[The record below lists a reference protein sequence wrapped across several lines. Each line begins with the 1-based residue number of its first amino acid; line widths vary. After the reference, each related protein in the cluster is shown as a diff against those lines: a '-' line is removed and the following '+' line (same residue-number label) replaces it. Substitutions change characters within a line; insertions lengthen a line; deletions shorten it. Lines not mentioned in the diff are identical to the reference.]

1 MLPSVCLTY
10 STSLFV
16 PLGPWDTQLQK
27 DTLIAAQLHFS
38 KNTIP
43 FYKKAENCWGAHAD
57 RRLSLLAGYVR
68 LSSRT
73 CAAFRMQTYTT
84 KLQKSF
90 QVHLWKLHQ
99 CFLAKGLWQDAWQ
112 SNHCIQRLGR
122 ERPKFGRSCL
132 IYASWN
138 TYSQK
143 SRDS

>member
-1 MLPSVCLTY
+1 MLPSICMIY
-10 STSLFV
+10 SSSLFV
-16 PLGPWDTQLQK
+16 PRGPWDTQLQK
-27 DTLIAAQLHFS
+27 DTLIAAHLHFS

-43 FYKKAENCWGAHAD
+43 FYKNAEKLLRCRYWQA
-57 RRLSLLAGYVR
+57 LSLLAGYVT

-90 QVHLWKLHQ
+90 QVHLWKLHW
-99 CFLAKGLWQDAWQ
+99 CLLANGLWQDAWQ

-122 ERPKFGRSCL
+122 ERPRFGRSCL